1 MAKIPTTLS
10 LDADIKPQAQA
21 LFADLG
27 LDLSTAVNMF
37 LRQSLYVHG
46 FPFTPQ
52 RDIPNAETKEAIQE
66 VQRMKADPTLGKTYT
81 DVDAMMEDLLA

>member
-1 MAKIPTTLS
+1 MPKVSTTLS

-37 LRQSLYVHG
+37 LRQSVYVHG
-46 FPFTPQ
+46 LPFAPR
-52 RDIPNAETKEAIQE
+52 RDIPNEATRAALAEGDA
-66 VQRMKADPTLGKTYT
+66 MLSDPNAKRFSS
-81 DVDAMMEDLLA
+81 VDALFADLEAE

>member
-1 MAKIPTTLS
+1 MAKVPTTLS

-52 RDIPNAETKEAIQE
+52 RDIPNETTRAALADGDA
-66 VQRMKADPTLGKTYT
+66 MLADPKAKRFSS
-81 DVDAMMEDLLA
+81 VDDLFADLEAE

>member
-52 RDIPNAETKEAIQE
+52 RDIPNKTTRAALAEGDA
-66 VQRMKADPTLGKTYT
+66 MLADPKAKRFSS
-81 DVDAMMEDLLA
+81 VDDLFADLEAE